1 MGRDR
6 REYLFEMMYWEIYL
20 IQRGYRR
27 RNVLQY
33 QFQRLAAFGS
43 WFAMSGADGLT
54 PEKWQP
60 CYFDRYLS
68 NRGPQMTDEDRD
80 DLMADIEA
88 ENKRLAEQRQ
98 RIESENST
106 H

>member
-6 REYLFEMMYWEIYL
+6 REYLYEMQYWEIYL

-43 WFAMSGADGLT
+43 FFCMSGTDKT
-54 PEKWQP
+54 PEQWQP

-68 NRGPQMTDEDRD
+68 SRGPQMTEEDRD
-80 DLMADIEA
+80 DLMAEIAA

-98 RIESENST
+98 AEKL
-106 H
+106 